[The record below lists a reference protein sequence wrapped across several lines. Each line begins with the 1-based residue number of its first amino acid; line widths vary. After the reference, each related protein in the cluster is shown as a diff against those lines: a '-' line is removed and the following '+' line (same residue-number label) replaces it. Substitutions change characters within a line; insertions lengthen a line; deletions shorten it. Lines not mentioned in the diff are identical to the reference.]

1 MTLGRSAGDGYQAIQ
16 SLYAFGSGGVFG
28 TGLGL
33 SRQKYLYLPYAH
45 TDFIYAI
52 VGEELGLIG
61 AVFVVVLFGLFIFA
75 GMRICRNAP
84 DMFGCMLAGSFTVM
98 IGFQA
103 CVNMACVTG
112 IAPVTGKALPF
123 ISYGGS
129 SLIATMIM
137 IGIILSVS
145 LRSKVGMSHERKRD
159 NLRVIDGRDRMP
171 ERGAIATC
179 RAR

>member
-1 MTLGRSAGDGYQAIQ
+1 
-16 SLYAFGSGGVFG
+16 
-28 TGLGL
+28 
-33 SRQKYLYLPYAH
+33 
-45 TDFIYAI
+45 
-52 VGEELGLIG
+52 
-61 AVFVVVLFGLFIFA
+61 
-75 GMRICRNAP
+75 
-84 DMFGCMLAGSFTVM
+84 MLAGSFTVM